1 LAIFFASSG
10 YFGLLTISDP
20 RKPTYNFQDHG
31 KLCSIRQALSVTD
44 MKQKQSSMTIR
55 KREPPDN
62 PALLALWRRSV
73 TATHEFLTEDDIRDI
88 EPDVRTTL
96 PALEVWIC
104 ASGDGIPVGFM
115 GLNGSRV
122 EMLFVEPACRGQG
135 IGVRLLDHARLLRGA
150 LTLDVNEQNPQAHGF
165 YLRYGFR
172 ETGRSATDAAGRL
185 FPLIHMALHA

>member
-1 LAIFFASSG
+1 M
-10 YFGLLTISDP
+10 TISDP
-20 RKPTYNFQDHG
+20 RKPKYNFQDHG

-55 KREPPDN
+55 KRDPPDN

-104 ASGDGIPVGFM
+104 ASVDGIPVGFM